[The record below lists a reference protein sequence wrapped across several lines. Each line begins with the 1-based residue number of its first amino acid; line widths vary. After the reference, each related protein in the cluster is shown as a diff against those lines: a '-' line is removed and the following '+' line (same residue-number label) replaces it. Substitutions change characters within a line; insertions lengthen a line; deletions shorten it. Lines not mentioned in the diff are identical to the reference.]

1 MSRPINED
9 ARFCLDL
16 LHSSAKSE
24 VFECH
29 IQDAVVSQA
38 ILNDWDAMN
47 LEYYDN
53 DDFMQGMKICGTLT
67 VNNSFTIPE

>member
-9 ARFCLDL
+9 AKFCLDL

-24 VFECH
+24 VFECR

-47 LEYYDN
+47 LEDDN
-53 DDFMQGMKICGTLT
+53 DDFMQGMKIWGTLT
-67 VNNSFTIPE
+67 VNNSFTIPG